1 MNFEA
6 DLKVFSY
13 LLLGAKEFNDVN
25 RYIDINLL
33 MEACHYDVKSLATV
47 IKDYYDSYK
56 SPPTFSLLEEYLV
69 DDFENLQL
77 LSLIQDTKCNESE
90 VKFFIDQIR
99 KRYNKYLAKKIANA
113 LPENESEFDKD
124 EFNKELHRIQA
135 KIERLYKNAVFT
147 EGEIKDSIEERIG
160 KYNFVEKNPYLISG
174 VFTGYK
180 ELDEY
185 LWGIKNSELMVIA
198 GASSSGKSLMMLNIA
213 INAWLGSNDPL
224 SDKQIIDD
232 GKNIIFFSLEMSK
245 EQLEERIDS
254 NLAKIITNN
263 ITRGKMNDSDK
274 SRYYKVMDFIKKYN
288 KKFYICDIP
297 RGSKM
302 SDIESRYDSIISEFN
317 ADLVCI
323 DYLQL
328 LVPNRAVSHDWLS
341 VGYVAEEMHEFCR
354 SKNIPV
360 ITAAQRKAKGKKEK
374 EAYNDTEDLGRSKM
388 IGDNS
393 SIVLLIDN
401 RENEILKDDMV
412 IHVTKNRQ
420 GAKGKFS
427 LLKEFDKARIENLP
441 DDWAGDLGE
450 ENEY

>member
-1 MNFEA
+1 MNFEP

-13 LLLGAKEFNDVN
+13 LLLGSKEFNDVN
-25 RYIDINLL
+25 RYIEINLFI
-33 MEACHYDVKSLATV
+33 EACHYDTKSLANI
-47 IKDYYDSYK
+47 IKDYYDRYK
-56 SPPTFSLLEEYLV
+56 TPPTYELLEEHLV

-77 LSLIQDTKCNESE
+77 LSLIRETSCTESE
-90 VKFFIDQIR
+90 VKYFIDEIR
-99 KRYNKYLAKKIANA
+99 KRYNKYLAKKIADA
-113 LPENESEFDKD
+113 IPDNESAFDKD
-124 EFNKELHRIQA
+124 EFNKELHRIQS

-147 EGEIKDSIEERIG
+147 EGDVKDSVDERIAR
-160 KYNFVEKNPYLISG
+160 YQFVEENPNLISG
-174 VFTGYK
+174 VFTGYR

-198 GASSSGKSLMMLNIA
+198 GASSSGKSLLMLNIA
-213 INAWLGSNDPL
+213 LNTWLGSNDPL
-224 SDKQIIDD
+224 SDMPIRND
-232 GKNIIFFSLEMSK
+232 GKNVIFFSLEMSK
-245 EQLEERIDS
+245 EQLEDRIDS
-254 NLAKIITNN
+254 NIAKIVTNN
-263 ITRGKMNDSDK
+263 ITRGKMSDDDK
-274 SRYYKVMDFIKKYN
+274 QRYFKAMEFVKKYN

-302 SDIESRYDSIISEFN
+302 IDVEARYDAITSEFTP
-317 ADLVCI
+317 DLVCI

-328 LVPNRAVSHDWLS
+328 LAPNRTISQDWLS
-341 VGYVAEEMHEFCR
+341 VGYVAEDMHEFCR

-393 SIVLLIDN
+393 SIVLMIDN
-401 RENEILKDDMV
+401 RENEMLKDDML

-441 DDWAGDLGE
+441 DDWAADLGE